1 MTAALVVD
9 LALALLLVGA
19 AVWAQRLVADLRTL
33 PPADVPDGRHG
44 PGVGVGG
51 GPGA

>member
-1 MTAALVVD
+1 MTAALLVD

-19 AVWAQRLVADLRTL
+19 AVGAQRLVADLRTL
-33 PPADVPDGRHG
+33 PRSDAPTGDVTA
-44 PGVGVGG
+44 VGVGG